1 MVKLFASKK
10 QHVSDMP
17 VKFSRMWPKVAGIAV
32 MMAVAMGPVA
42 GSAMAASGGDT
53 IQSLYNELLATMRN
67 GPTLGQTGRFM
78 RLQPVIHRSFDLPL
92 MTRLSV
98 GPTWATL
105 NDNQRQQLTESFARY
120 ISATYAERFD
130 SYSGQK
136 LRVTGQRPAAAGV
149 IVNSEIVKTNGEP
162 VEVDYLLHQNGD
174 SWLIS
179 DVYLDGTISE
189 LATRRSEFAAI
200 LRSQGV
206 DGLIAA
212 LNHKAEM
219 LTSAT
224 ARAG

>member
-1 MVKLFASKK
+1 
-10 QHVSDMP
+10 
-17 VKFSRMWPKVAGIAV
+17 
-32 MMAVAMGPVA
+32 
-42 GSAMAASGGDT
+42 
-53 IQSLYNELLATMRN
+53 
-67 GPTLGQTGRFM
+67 
-78 RLQPVIHRSFDLPL
+78 

-98 GPTWATL
+98 GPSWASL
-105 NDNQRQQLTESFARY
+105 NDSQRQQLTESFGRY

-136 LRVTGQRPAAAGV
+136 LRVTGQQPAAAGV
-149 IVNSEIVKTNGEP
+149 IVNSEIVKANGDP
-162 VEVDYLLHQNGD
+162 VKVDYLLHQSGEN
-174 SWLIS
+174 WLIS

-206 DGLIAA
+206 NGLIAA
-212 LNHKAEM
+212 LNHKADM